1 MVYDLIIVGGGP
13 AGLTA
18 AIYSARNKIKTLVL
32 AKDKGVLSYA
42 TNIENYPGFR
52 SISGIELVE
61 KFKEQAKEFGAEI
74 NETEVLRI
82 SKIDS
87 KFEVE
92 TREQAYEGKAIILA
106 LGTEKARL
114 NIEGEDKFVGKGISY
129 CAICDAPFFKNKI
142 VAVVGG
148 SNSAATSAL
157 ELAQHA
163 KKVYIIYRK
172 ERMRCEEILSKK
184 LDEKG
189 VEIIPNSIVKKVEG
203 DKVLKRVVINRGG
216 KEERLELDGLFIEI
230 GYVPSSAIAKNLGVK
245 LDNNFI
251 KVNNKMETNIEGV
264 FAAGDI
270 TTGSGGLRQIVTA
283 CAEGAIAAT
292 SAFKYLKSKWIDL

>member
-32 AKDKGVLSYA
+32 ARDNGVLSYA

-172 ERMRCEEILSKK
+172 ERIRCEEILSKK

>member
-32 AKDKGVLSYA
+32 ARDNGVLSYA
-42 TNIENYPGFR
+42 TTIENYPGFR

-74 NETEVLRI
+74 NEREVLRI

-114 NIEGEDKFVGKGISY
+114 NIEDEDKFIGKGISY